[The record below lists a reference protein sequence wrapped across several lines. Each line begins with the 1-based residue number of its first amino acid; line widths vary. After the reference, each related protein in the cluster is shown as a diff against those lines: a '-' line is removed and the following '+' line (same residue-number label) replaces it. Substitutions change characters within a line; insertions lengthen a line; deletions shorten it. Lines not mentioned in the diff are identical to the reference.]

1 MPRDPYAA
9 LHALLRAEAVRT
21 TPPKPHGPPGG
32 RRTEAPETRA
42 PREDGRRPRS
52 GTPAP
57 EIR

>member
-21 TPPKPHGPPGG
+21 TPPEATRAPEG
-32 RRTEAPETRA
+32 RRTEAPEARA

>member
-32 RRTEAPETRA
+32 ETDGSARS
-42 PREDGRRPRS
+42 PR
-52 GTPAP
+52 PA
-57 EIR
+57 